1 MSRLLPWSGWI
12 AGLLG
17 WMLSHQLG
25 SDLAQLDCGRA
36 EPVTMLL
43 IGASGAALAVA
54 GGLLSLSIWR
64 MPAKL
69 DQPHAGTRRF
79 AAGTG
84 ALAAA
89 IFLLA
94 ILFQTISSF
103 LIPQCHG

>member
-25 SDLAQLDCGRA
+25 SDLAQLDCDRA
-36 EPVTMLL
+36 EPLAMLL

-54 GGLLSLSIWR
+54 GGLLSLTIWR
-64 MPAKL
+64 TPGQL
-69 DQPHAGTRRF
+69 DQPGAGTRRF

-84 ALAAA
+84 MLGAA

-94 ILFQTISSF
+94 ILFQTISAF
-103 LIPQCHG
+103 LIPQCHA